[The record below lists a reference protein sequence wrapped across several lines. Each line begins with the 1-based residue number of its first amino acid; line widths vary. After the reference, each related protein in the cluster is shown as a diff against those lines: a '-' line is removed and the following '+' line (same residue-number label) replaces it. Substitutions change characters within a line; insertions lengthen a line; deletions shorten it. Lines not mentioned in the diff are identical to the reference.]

1 MMYILVIL
9 LGMDDKLIPFESASH
24 LCQVKIWIATLTF
37 TLVYGTI
44 LSKLSRIFFILQHA
58 KNGTLT
64 KSQKVNYMCE
74 YNVNN
79 LYRLTCG
86 TYMYMLHTY
95 LYLTFHIYRWYE
107 RPICLC

>member
-64 KSQKVNYMCE
+64 KSQKVNYM
-74 YNVNN
+74 
-79 LYRLTCG
+79 
-86 TYMYMLHTY
+86 
-95 LYLTFHIYRWYE
+95 YE
-107 RPICLC
+107 